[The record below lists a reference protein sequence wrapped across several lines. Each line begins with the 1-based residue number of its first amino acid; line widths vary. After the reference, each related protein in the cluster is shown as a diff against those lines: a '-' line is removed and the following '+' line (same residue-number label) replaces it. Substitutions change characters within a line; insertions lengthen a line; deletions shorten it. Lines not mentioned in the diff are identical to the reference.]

1 MNDRFEPLN
10 SGEVVS
16 VQHDKQVLSG
26 HRTFRVGELSDAI
39 KTHLE
44 QAIAGWSEE
53 KNGWFTQEGIDCEAL
68 RFGSNGWQKGRIR
81 LCLEFCPDDAS
92 TTANTMMGA
101 SVPAAIASAPA
112 IESAPPEHHTSIDR
126 DPVANVDVRNNSVGD
141 HSAAAVPVVAPTT
154 PVAADPHSNL
164 DAVAIS
170 AIGIAA
176 VGAGIATATSGTEAT
191 APPTTDRAED
201 IQTPP
206 IADVV
211 LETDEHLH
219 DANAP
224 HLESLD
230 EITFDF
236 GSPDNRG
243 KIGANAMMELDLTDL
258 GLDLSDRDLL
268 DFEGQGLP
276 DGSHEFIN
284 LQDIDDRPENSGML
298 IDEVWNE
305 MSQPNW
311 PGIN

>member
-26 HRTFRVGELSDAI
+26 HRTFRVGELNDAI
-39 KTHLE
+39 KAHLE
-44 QAIAGWSEE
+44 QSIAGWSEE

-92 TTANTMMGA
+92 ISANTMMGA
-101 SVPAAIASAPA
+101 SVPAAISSAPA
-112 IESAPPEHHTSIDR
+112 IVESAPPKEHTSIDL
-126 DPVANVDVRNNSVGD
+126 DPVAHADVRTNSIGD
-141 HSAAAVPVVAPTT
+141 GAAA
-154 PVAADPHSNL
+154 PHDNL
-164 DAVAIS
+164 EAVAIP

-176 VGAGIATATSGTEAT
+176 VGAVGAGIAAATIGTEAT
-191 APPTTDRAED
+191 AQPTTDRAED

-211 LETDEHLH
+211 LEPDEHLH
-219 DANAP
+219 TANAL
-224 HLESLD
+224 HMESLD
-230 EITFDF
+230 EEITFDF

-284 LQDIDDRPENSGML
+284 LQDIDDRPDNSGML